1 MLFFMILNL
10 IVLINEF
17 VDSMNIFHL
26 YSLVKQ
32 VNTTVCNV
40 KVSLIIYIILCI
52 IIFFILAL
60 EIQFISS
67 RMFFI
72 QMRVLRETLIIF
84 VLRILSSKILIHHS
98 SLQFLLFIVN
108 FNTSRNLHH
117 NITLINHHQ
126 DVSIILLFMY
136 KLYIVNLLR

>member
-1 MLFFMILNL
+1 MNL

-40 KVSLIIYIILCI
+40 KVLLIIYIILCI
-52 IIFFILAL
+52 IIFFILVL

-98 SLQFLLFIVN
+98 SLLFIVN
-108 FNTSRNLHH
+108 FNMSRNLHH
-117 NITLINHHQ
+117 SITLINHHQ